1 MALKTTFQTGRR
13 QVKVSKIF
21 HQVRKHAA
29 ASTTTTTTSNT
40 LCSFALHSSR
50 IGWTSGRPSC
60 ASLGESFLIRRK
72 GGERNLRVYCSAGEA
87 AGGDEPVDERQELL
101 NRLDIRTGKILSVAE
116 HEEADR

>member
-1 MALKTTFQTGRR
+1 MALKTTFQTGSR
-13 QVKVSKIF
+13 QVKVSNIF

-29 ASTTTTTTSNT
+29 TTTTSNT
-40 LCSFALHSSR
+40 CSFALNSSR

-60 ASLGESFLIRRK
+60 ASLGESFLLRRK
-72 GGERNLRVYCSAGEA
+72 GGERSLRLYCSPGEA
-87 AGGDEPVDERQELL
+87 AGGDQPVDERQELL